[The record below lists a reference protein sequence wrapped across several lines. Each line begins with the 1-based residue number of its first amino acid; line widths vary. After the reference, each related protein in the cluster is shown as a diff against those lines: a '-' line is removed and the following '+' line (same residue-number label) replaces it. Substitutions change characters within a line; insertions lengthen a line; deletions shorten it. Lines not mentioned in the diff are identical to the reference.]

1 MDENE
6 ILFSVIIPIY
16 NTEQY
21 LNECIDSVISQSI
34 GFEHIQLI
42 LVNSASEDGSAE
54 ICREYV
60 EQYSDHIHY
69 IELEENK
76 GPSFPRNIAIPYVQG
91 KYTVFLDSDDKFAG
105 NAFEKAYKFF
115 EEHYDE
121 IDVVACRIKNF
132 DAYGGWHALDYV
144 FSSDRIVN
152 IHDEYCNITSTI
164 HAIFKSEAIQNLR
177 MDESI
182 THCEDTKFITE
193 LILKKG
199 KYGTLRSVVYL
210 YRRRRMPTS
219 IVQTVK
225 VDPCYYNDYI
235 DKLYLYLFELSNKLY
250 GKIIPYVQY
259 VAMYS
264 LQWRLLDQLPA
275 WMSEDERTNYNQKIK
290 EILCRIDDYIINEQ
304 RNIYKEYKIYCLRLK
319 YGDDIYS
326 QFQLISGKFIFHN
339 LCWCETGNRAIL
351 NYWWHGVDAN
361 GIMRL
366 TGEINFPFPKDTYSI
381 FARDNLG
388 NCYPFEYDEN
398 MEKSKQS
405 LGEACLIIRPFEL
418 RMPLEG
424 VSRIELF
431 LRYQNAEFPLFINA
445 GRFSLLSRNPP
456 ESYCRIRGYLF
467 SCTDRAILVEKDNP
481 QIAKKHKRA
490 LWRGLMKRKDKRAI
504 ACRLCAAV
512 LRRFSGRQ
520 DIRILFGNDRII

>member
-76 GPSFPRNIAIPYVQG
+76 GTSFPRNIAIPYVQG

-121 IDVVACRIKNF
+121 IDVISFRIQNF
-132 DAYGGWHALDYV
+132 DAYGGYHALDYV

-152 IHDEYCNITSTI
+152 ILDEYDCVSSTI
-164 HAIFKSEAIQNLR
+164 HAAFKSTRIQEMQFDNNL
-177 MDESI
+177 SY
-182 THCEDTKFITE
+182 CEDTDFITR
-193 LILKKG
+193 LVLKKG
-199 KYGTLRSVVYL
+199 KYGVLRSAVYY
-210 YRRRRMPTS
+210 YRRRRNNTS
-219 IVQTVK
+219 SIQSGRK
-225 VDPCYYNDYI
+225 NPGYYYNYI
-235 DKLYLYLFELSNKLY
+235 DIVYPRLKEYSETIY
-250 GKIIPYVQY
+250 GEVIPYVKY
-259 VAMYS
+259 VSMYFV
-264 LQWRLLDQLPA
+264 QWRLLDPIPD
-275 WMSEDERTNYNQKIK
+275 WMSPEEHIAYVDKIRN
-290 EILCRIDDYIINEQ
+290 ILLEIDDYIIHAQ
-304 RNIYKEYKIYCLRLK
+304 RNLYKEYKIYCLRLK